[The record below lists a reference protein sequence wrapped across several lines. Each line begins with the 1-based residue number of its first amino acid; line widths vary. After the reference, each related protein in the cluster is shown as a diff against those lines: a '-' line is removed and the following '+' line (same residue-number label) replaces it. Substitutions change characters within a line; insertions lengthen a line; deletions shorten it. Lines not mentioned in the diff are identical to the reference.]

1 MRIYNFEV
9 KQVKHSNI
17 IGYGDI
23 FNGEMFRI
31 SKNGKY
37 LFTIELPFMPTK
49 NYLKKVISRNYYR
62 PLLPF

>member
-9 KQVKHSNI
+9 KQINHANI

-31 SKNGKY
+31 TKDGKY
-37 LFTIELPFMPTK
+37 QFTLEFQFMPTK